1 MQSSLRRSRLRA
13 LVQLVFPV
21 SSLEFIVCLLR
32 RRVCTTWL
40 FDRIHRRVTIF
51 VVVAVVGAASAG
63 DSRAAS
69 ARHAHSARAL
79 ADLIVCCCFVD
90 VVLWNR
96 RTETKIKL
104 KLKTKTNKQS
114 KRSKQTHTQQT
125 KEAIEFRCLV
135 CHR

>member
-1 MQSSLRRSRLRA
+1 MRACHAAQLFVGVLCDDEQRTHNDTTQLRQDSSLWSAYSVQSSLRRSRLRA

-79 ADLIVCCCFVD
+79 ADF
-90 VVLWNR
+90 
-96 RTETKIKL
+96 
-104 KLKTKTNKQS
+104 
-114 KRSKQTHTQQT
+114 
-125 KEAIEFRCLV
+125 
-135 CHR
+135 